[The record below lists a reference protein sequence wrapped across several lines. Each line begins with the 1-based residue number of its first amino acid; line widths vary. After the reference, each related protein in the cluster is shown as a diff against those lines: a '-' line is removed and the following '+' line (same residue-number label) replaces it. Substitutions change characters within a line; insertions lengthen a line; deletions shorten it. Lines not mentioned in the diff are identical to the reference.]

1 MPKQATLP
9 SKPIPNTKNNNQIF
23 ALTYEEEQ
31 DNTVALGAID
41 IYKIQLRSRKKLY
54 EPAPLII
61 TETQDY
67 EDISISE

>member
-41 IYKIQLRSRKKLY
+41 IYKI
-54 EPAPLII
+54 
-61 TETQDY
+61 
-67 EDISISE
+67 